1 MKAPFPTGAALLG
14 LTLLVSPALAFQVT
28 LDSGAGALTIVD
40 NDANDLNLGLDEIDF
55 SQTVGGIF
63 EADGRVTQAFPPA
76 NRQITV
82 EARTPGGDAVFKNLD
97 AAPHAFVV
105 TVDTDTFAAPGA
117 PLGWSIAPSG
127 VADDTTTPTQSDLEI
142 PTNDVALSINSG
154 SVALGTVSV
163 PITPAVVP
171 ADQPATF
178 DEILRGV
185 AGSDATQMRLVWS
198 FSPGPNDEI
207 RLPDTSLEPN
217 GKIVV
222 TVFNAEDRCVVKMNK
237 RAARLAKLAGVD
249 DAKCVKNA
257 SSAGGD
263 ATACVDDPTT
273 PKTVTGEEKLLS
285 DFATFCSIPP
295 AFGTN
300 TGTCCDG
307 GANDGNVC
315 VAAPDCPGGSCTAGA
330 CISDAVADAANA
342 VTHDLFGATVS
353 VGTEAT
359 GTCQNRVLKAAVN
372 LHEIRWKSLAKCKQK
387 NIATL
392 PTEADFVTT
401 CLGPPQPAFTN
412 IAAKETALAKRIE
425 KICVNKGITP
435 LSTVFPGAC
444 AGEADVDYATCLG
457 QRIACRFCL
466 GAALADDVAAPL
478 DCDVLDDGTTNA
490 SCP

>member
-1 MKAPFPTGAALLG
+1 MKAAFLG

-28 LDSGAGALTIVD
+28 LDSGAGSLTIVD
-40 NDANDLNLGLDEIDF
+40 NDVNDLNPGLGEIEF
-55 SQTVGGIF
+55 NQTVGGIF
-63 EADGRVTQAFPPA
+63 QAEARVTQSFPPA
-76 NRQITV
+76 NRQINL
-82 EARTPGGDAVFKNLD
+82 ESRTDSGEAVFRNLD
-97 AAPHAFVV
+97 AAPHTFVV
-105 TVDTDTFAAPGA
+105 TVDTDTFTAPGA
-117 PLGWSIAPSG
+117 PLGWSIASSG
-127 VADDTTTPTQSDLEI
+127 VADDTTTPTQADLEI

-154 SVALGTVSV
+154 GVALGTLSL

-171 ADQPATF
+171 ADQPVVF
-178 DEILRGV
+178 DEILRGSN
-185 AGSDATQMRLVWS
+185 GSDATQMRLVWS
-198 FSPGPNDEI
+198 FSPGANDEI
-207 RLPDTSLEPN
+207 RLPGESLDPN
-217 GKIVV
+217 GEIVV
-222 TVFNAEDRCVVKMNK
+222 TVFNAEDRCVIKMNK

-257 SSAGGD
+257 TSAGGD
-263 ATACVDDPTT
+263 ATACVDDPNT
-273 PKTVTGEEKLLS
+273 PKTVSGEEKLLA
-285 DFATFCSIPP
+285 DFGTFCAIPP
-295 AFGTN
+295 AFATN

-307 GANDGNVC
+307 GANDGDSC
-315 VAAPDCPGGSCTAGA
+315 TAAPDCPGGTCTAGA
-330 CISDAVADAANA
+330 CISGAAADAANA

-353 VGTEAT
+353 VGTQAT
-359 GTCQNRVLKAAVN
+359 GSCQHKVLKAAVN

-425 KICVNKGITP
+425 KLCLNKGITP
-435 LSTVFPGAC
+435 LSSVFPGAC

-466 GAALADDVAAPL
+466 GAVLADDIAAPL
-478 DCDVLDDGTTNA
+478 DCDAFDDGTANA